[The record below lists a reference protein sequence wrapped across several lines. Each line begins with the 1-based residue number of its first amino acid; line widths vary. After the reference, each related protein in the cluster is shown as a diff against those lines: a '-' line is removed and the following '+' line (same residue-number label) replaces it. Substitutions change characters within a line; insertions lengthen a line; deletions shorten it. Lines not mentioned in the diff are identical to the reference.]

1 MKKYLLLIILSLS
14 YTQELDLSLD
24 WTMADDVFYS
34 QQLDSI
40 IENQIS
46 NLSSIKGII
55 VIHNGEI
62 VSEEYFNDSSV
73 DDIFHIWSV
82 TKSFTST
89 LIGQAIDMGYITHP
103 SVTLDSIFF
112 ENDYTNQVTLDNLLS
127 MTSGWPE
134 NWYYMYTN
142 NIINVLLSTPL
153 VTNPGDIFFY
163 NNSACHINSYVLL
176 ETTGL
181 NPKEFAM
188 EYLFPYLG
196 FGNPNWGTDYDGVNN
211 GSYDLYL
218 NLRKMVKLGQLYLQ
232 DGVSGDNQII
242 SSSWINDATSF
253 KVNTIPDFWFPWDL
267 LPGYGYLW
275 WLPERGYLA
284 YGYGGQF
291 IVVVPELDLVIGTH
305 STDNEGFNVYYLE
318 TLLGVIYDDIV
329 PLFDRP
335 SLVINEILAS
345 NSLCCTDENG
355 EFDNYIEIYNYGA
368 DTIELG
374 GYLITDDI
382 SDPENFYQ
390 IPTGNDSTI
399 IEPGGF
405 LLLWADE
412 ESGQGVLHVDIE
424 LSDIGEQIG
433 LCMQDS
439 TTIVDLVTYPA
450 QANDVAYGRYLDGLD
465 SWQNMNPTP
474 GMSNTSELSINHDQI
489 SPEQFALHQNYPN
502 PFNPITTLHYNL
514 SEDANVNIT
523 IYDMMGRVVSNLVNS
538 QQIAGYK
545 SVQWNATNNA
555 GQPVSAGLYL
565 YTIEAGKFRQV
576 KKMVLLK

>member
-1 MKKYLLLIILSLS
+1 MKKYLLLIILSLL

-55 VIHNGEI
+55 VIHNGKI

-134 NWYYMYTN
+134 NWYYLYTN

-153 VTNPGDIFFY
+153 ETNPGDIFFY

-284 YGYGGQF
+284 FGYGGQF
-291 IVVVPELDLVIGTH
+291 IAVVPELDLVIGTH
-305 STDNEGFNVYYLE
+305 STDNEGFNVYYIE
-318 TLLGVIYDDIV
+318 DLLGVIYDDIV
-329 PLFDRP
+329 PLFDLP
-335 SLVINEILAS
+335 ISIIDHYAGWNLVGLPLEVEDALYSTLFPESIGGTLYSFNGAYDLATY
-345 NSLCCTDENG
+345 LING
-355 EFDNYIEIYNYGA
+355 EGYWLRFNEAGSTTISGTPFNELTISLNEGWNLISGITNSFNISSIEDPDGIIIAGTVYGFA
-368 DTIELG
+368 SG
-374 GYLITDDI
+374 GY
-382 SDPENFYQ
+382 SNEE
-390 IPTGNDSTI
+390 I
-399 IEPGGF
+399 IEPGKGY
-405 LLLWADE
+405 WVRANS
-412 ESGQGVLHVDIE
+412 SGSIIFI
-424 LSDIGEQIG
+424 SD
-433 LCMQDS
+433 
-439 TTIVDLVTYPA
+439 
-450 QANDVAYGRYLDGLD
+450 
-465 SWQNMNPTP
+465 
-474 GMSNTSELSINHDQI
+474 
-489 SPEQFALHQNYPN
+489 
-502 PFNPITTLHYNL
+502 
-514 SEDANVNIT
+514 
-523 IYDMMGRVVSNLVNS
+523 
-538 QQIAGYK
+538 
-545 SVQWNATNNA
+545 
-555 GQPVSAGLYL
+555 
-565 YTIEAGKFRQV
+565 
-576 KKMVLLK
+576 

>member
-1 MKKYLLLIILSLS
+1 
-14 YTQELDLSLD
+14 
-24 WTMADDVFYS
+24 
-34 QQLDSI
+34 
-40 IENQIS
+40 
-46 NLSSIKGII
+46 
-55 VIHNGEI
+55 
-62 VSEEYFNDSSV
+62 
-73 DDIFHIWSV
+73 
-82 TKSFTST
+82 
-89 LIGQAIDMGYITHP
+89 
-103 SVTLDSIFF
+103 
-112 ENDYTNQVTLDNLLS
+112 
-127 MTSGWPE
+127 
-134 NWYYMYTN
+134 
-142 NIINVLLSTPL
+142 
-153 VTNPGDIFFY
+153 
-163 NNSACHINSYVLL
+163 
-176 ETTGL
+176 
-181 NPKEFAM
+181 
-188 EYLFPYLG
+188 
-196 FGNPNWGTDYDGVNN
+196 
-211 GSYDLYL
+211 
-218 NLRKMVKLGQLYLQ
+218 
-232 DGVSGDNQII
+232 
-242 SSSWINDATSF
+242 
-253 KVNTIPDFWFPWDL
+253 
-267 LPGYGYLW
+267 
-275 WLPERGYLA
+275 
-284 YGYGGQF
+284 
-291 IVVVPELDLVIGTH
+291 VVVPELDLVIGTH

-318 TLLGVIYDDIV
+318 ALLGVIYDDIV

-433 LCMQDS
+433 LYMQDS

-502 PFNPITTLHYNL
+502 PFNPITTLRYDIPEN
-514 SEDANVNIT
+514 AFVNIR
-523 IYDMMGRVVSNLVNS
+523 IYDLKGRLVNTLVS
-538 QQIAGYK
+538 KEQTAGYK
-545 SVQWNATNNA
+545 AIKWA
-555 GQPVSAGLYL
+555 GVDDKGKAVSAGIYL
-565 YTIEAGKFRQV
+565 YEIQAGNFRET
-576 KKMVLLK
+576 KKMVLLR

>member
-24 WTMADDVFYS
+24 WTMADDGFYS

-55 VIHNGEI
+55 VIHNGKI

-89 LIGQAIDMGYITHP
+89 LIGQAIDMDYITHP
-103 SVTLDSIFF
+103 SVSLDSIFF
-112 ENDYTNQVTLDNLLS
+112 ENYYTNQVTLDNLLS

-134 NWYYMYTN
+134 NWYYLYTN

-153 VTNPGDIFFY
+153 ETNPGDMFFY

-242 SSSWINDATSF
+242 SSSWTNDATTF
-253 KVNTIPDFWFPWDL
+253 KVNTIPDIWFPWEL
-267 LPGYGYLW
+267 LPEYGYLW

-284 YGYGGQF
+284 FGYGGQF
-291 IVVVPELDLVIGTH
+291 IAVVPELDLVIGTH

-318 TLLGVIYDDIV
+318 DLLGVIYDDIV
-329 PLFDRP
+329 PLFDLP
-335 SLVINEILAS
+335 ISIIDHYGGWNLLGLPLEVEDASYSNLFPESIEGTLYSFNGAYDPATTLINGEGYWLKFNVAGSTTISGTPINELTISLNEGWNLISGLSTPIEISDIQDPDGLIIDGTVFGYASGVYSNAEILEPGKGYWVRANSLGNIILAS
-345 NSLCCTDENG
+345 D
-355 EFDNYIEIYNYGA
+355 
-368 DTIELG
+368 
-374 GYLITDDI
+374 
-382 SDPENFYQ
+382 
-390 IPTGNDSTI
+390 
-399 IEPGGF
+399 
-405 LLLWADE
+405 
-412 ESGQGVLHVDIE
+412 
-424 LSDIGEQIG
+424 
-433 LCMQDS
+433 
-439 TTIVDLVTYPA
+439 
-450 QANDVAYGRYLDGLD
+450 
-465 SWQNMNPTP
+465 
-474 GMSNTSELSINHDQI
+474 
-489 SPEQFALHQNYPN
+489 
-502 PFNPITTLHYNL
+502 
-514 SEDANVNIT
+514 
-523 IYDMMGRVVSNLVNS
+523 
-538 QQIAGYK
+538 
-545 SVQWNATNNA
+545 
-555 GQPVSAGLYL
+555 
-565 YTIEAGKFRQV
+565 
-576 KKMVLLK
+576 